1 MNIFDKEFIKS
12 LAREIARPILEAMQD
27 FLKRQDD
34 KKQSQTGLIPQ
45 SVVLEELD
53 IDWGTLDKWEGKGLQ
68 RYEPPIED
76 TRKVYYD
83 KDEIRKFL
91 SLK

>member
-12 LAREIARPILEAMQD
+12 LAREIAKPILEAIQD
-27 FLKRQDD
+27 FLKMQDD

-53 IDWGTLDKWEGKGLQ
+53 IDYGTLKSWRKKGLKK
-68 RYEPPIED
+68 YEPPIEK

-83 KDEIRKFL
+83 RDEIRKFL

>member
-12 LAREIARPILEAMQD
+12 LAREIARPILEAVQD
-27 FLKRQDD
+27 FLKGQDD

-45 SVVLEELD
+45 SVVLKELD
-53 IDWGTLDKWEGKGLQ
+53 IDYGTLKSWRKKGLKK
-68 RYEPPIED
+68 YEPPIEK

-83 KDEIRKFL
+83 RDEIRKFL

>member
-1 MNIFDKEFIKS
+1 MSIFDKEFIKS
-12 LAREIARPILEAMQD
+12 LAREIARPILEAIQD
-27 FLKRQDD
+27 FLKLQDGN
-34 KKQSQTGLIPQ
+34 KHSQTGLIPQ
-45 SVVLEELD
+45 SVVLKELD
-53 IDWGTLDKWEGKGLQ
+53 IDWGTLETWRKKGLKK
-68 RYEPPIED
+68 YEPPIEK